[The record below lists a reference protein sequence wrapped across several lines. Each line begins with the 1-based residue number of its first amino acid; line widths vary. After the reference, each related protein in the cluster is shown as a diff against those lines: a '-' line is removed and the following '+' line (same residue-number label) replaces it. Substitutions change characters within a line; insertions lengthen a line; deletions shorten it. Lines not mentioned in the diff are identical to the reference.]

1 MNKLFLPLFT
11 GAFLILCPVTIL
23 AQKGKIHFDLRT
35 NMPKEILQNDMELLG
50 YFPTRKDWKKIS
62 KHISAVPEEVLRYV
76 DSMDIR
82 KRSDTLLVRIYSQYY
97 AYTSG
102 NTYKLARAADGSSD
116 TLKIYNVKFDM
127 RMKSN
132 IHNIETFR
140 TGDLTVVPHIKR
152 LPGKTK
158 RIVFDKSFR

>member
-1 MNKLFLPLFT
+1 MNKLFLFLFT
-11 GAFLILCPVTIL
+11 GAFLILCPVTTL
-23 AQKGKIHFDLRT
+23 AQKGKIHFDLRA
-35 NMPKEILQNDMELLG
+35 NGPKDILQNDMDLLG

-62 KHISAVPEEVLRYV
+62 KQISAVPAEALRYV

-82 KRSDTLLVRIYSQYY
+82 KRSDTLLVQIYSQNF

-102 NTYKLARAADGSSD
+102 NIYKLTRAADRTSD

-132 IHNIETFR
+132 IDNIETFR
-140 TGDLTVVPHIKR
+140 TGDLTVVPHIKQ